1 MSVPTT
7 EQAVT
12 LIKASQG
19 ISAKAGLKLQKISSN
34 KREVLQMIPAEDPAK
49 GLKELDLKNDP
60 LPLERALGVVWCIE
74 SDSFQFHIELRDRPL
89 TQRVILA
96 TVSYIYDPS
105 GFVAPVTLKGK
116 QALQQMCRDKLKFC
130 SLKFLCKET
139 KKFFAKTSLD
149 LLTSQYSDQN

>member
-1 MSVPTT
+1 
-7 EQAVT
+7 
-12 LIKASQG
+12 
-19 ISAKAGLKLQKISSN
+19 
-34 KREVLQMIPAEDPAK
+34 MIPAEDPAK
-49 GLKELDLKNDP
+49 CLKELDLKNDP
-60 LPLERALGVVWCIE
+60 LPLERALEEVWCIE

-96 TVSYIYDPS
+96 TVSYKIIYDPS

-130 SLKFLCKET
+130 SLKFLCKKT
-139 KKFFAKTSLD
+139 KKLFAKTSLD